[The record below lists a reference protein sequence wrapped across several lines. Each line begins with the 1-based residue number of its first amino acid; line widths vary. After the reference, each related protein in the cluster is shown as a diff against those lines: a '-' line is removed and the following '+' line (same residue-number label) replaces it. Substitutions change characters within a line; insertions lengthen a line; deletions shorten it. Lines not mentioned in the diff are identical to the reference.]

1 MTYRL
6 IAILAFVTL
15 MIGVVVLSG
24 GERQGAAPITVEDLP
39 PDPGYSAKQA
49 RLIQTGPDGQ
59 PLYTLDAAEVQ
70 QLPQAG
76 TVDMQQVVL
85 GFKDA
90 SGGQWTARGNQGEL
104 EQNTGIVQLDG
115 AVHVAGTLPG
125 TSDPAEITTEHV
137 SFDTN
142 SQIIDSRD
150 PVTLLMTGRKLGGTG
165 MVVNLKERQVQL
177 ESSVHGTYHR

>member
-6 IAILAFVTL
+6 IAILAFIAL
-15 MIGVVVLSG
+15 LIGVVVLSG
-24 GERQGAAPITVEDLP
+24 GERQGAAPVPVGELP

-49 RLIQTGPDGQ
+49 RLVQTGPDGQ

-70 QLPQAG
+70 QQPQAG
-76 TVDMQQVVL
+76 TVDMQQVVM

-90 SGGQWTARGNQGEL
+90 SGGQWTARGNHGEL
-104 EQNTGIVQLDG
+104 AQNTGIVQLDG

-125 TSDPAEITTEHV
+125 TSEPAEITTEHL

-142 SQIIDSRD
+142 SQIVDSRD
-150 PVTLLMTGRKLGGTG
+150 PVTLVMTGRKLEGTG

-177 ESSVHGTYHR
+177 ESSVHGTYRP